1 MLSFTLLLVLAACV
15 GGAAPKAD
23 GGPDE
28 DELVLLEPAVFN
40 DGERPSCPKCF
51 A

>member
-1 MLSFTLLLVLAACV
+1 MMARAKKHPLAMLSFTLLLVLAACV

-23 GGPDE
+23 G
-28 DELVLLEPAVFN
+28 
-40 DGERPSCPKCF
+40 DGIAHIRG